1 MLIEPRSRALLDD
14 VKYLIGGLVEYRIVL
29 TIELQAIFVVSFLKY
44 VVDIMNL
51 RRDDSVE
58 GVEVRAL
65 ILRLA

>member
-14 VKYLIGGLVEYRIVL
+14 VEYLIGGLVECRIVL